1 MKANFLERVNDLPR
15 LGLGVSTEYGAFCH
29 EDTLDPEQL
38 LAFDP
43 RFAQFV
49 EVGVEVAKGLD
60 GPTRAWLEKGRPTTF
75 HFLDV
80 NLDEPEDFDEP
91 WLEALRALIYEVQP
105 AWLCGD
111 AGLWHFGRRERGHML
126 LLPPILSDASASQM
140 AAGIARLRHETDYE
154 VIPENPPGAVY
165 LGDLHVLDYFARVCE
180 RADTGFLL
188 DVAHL
193 AIYQRALGLE
203 PLDGLDGFPLDRVV
217 EVHVAGGVERTHDGF
232 SFVEDAHA
240 PQILD
245 DTWQILDAVMDRLV
259 NLKAVVFE
267 CERNRL
273 EQVAP
278 VFGRIAQRMEAGVLA
293 ETVK

>member
-1 MKANFLERVNDLPR
+1 MKANFLERMNELPR
-15 LGLGVSTEYGAFCH
+15 LGLGVSTEYGAFGH
-29 EDTLDPEQL
+29 EDTIDPEEL
-38 LAFDP
+38 RALDP

-60 GPTRAWLEKGRPTTF
+60 APTRAWLEKGRPTTF

-91 WLEALRALIYEVQP
+91 WLEALRTLIYEVQP

-126 LLPPILSDASASQM
+126 LLPPVLSDAAASQM

-165 LGDLHVLDYFARVCE
+165 LGDLHLLEFFARVCE

-193 AIYQRALGLE
+193 AIYQRALGHA
-203 PLDGLDGFPLDRVV
+203 PLDGLDDFPLERVV

-232 SFVEDAHA
+232 TFVEDAHA
-240 PQILD
+240 PKVLD
-245 DTWQILDAVMDRLV
+245 DTWKILDAIMERLV

-273 EQVAP
+273 EEVAP
-278 VFGRIAQRMEAGVLA
+278 VFGEIARRMEASVLA
-293 ETVK
+293 ETVR

>member
-1 MKANFLERVNDLPR
+1 MKAEFLERVKELPR
-15 LGLGVSTEYGAFCH
+15 LGLGVSTEYGAFGH
-29 EDTLDPEQL
+29 EDTLDPEEL
-38 LAFDP
+38 LAFDA
-43 RFAQFV
+43 RFAQFI

-60 GPTRAWLEKGRPTTF
+60 GPTRAWLANGRPTTF

-80 NLDEPEDFDEP
+80 NLDDPEDFELP
-91 WLEALRALIYEVQP
+91 WLDALRALIDEVDP

-126 LLPPILSDASASQM
+126 LLPPILSDSSASQM
-140 AAGIARLRHETDYE
+140 AAGIARLRYETGYE
-154 VIPENPPGAVY
+154 VMPENPPGAAY
-165 LGDLHVLDYFARVCE
+165 LGDLHLLDYFARVCE

-193 AIYQRALGLE
+193 AIYQRAMGHS

-217 EVHVAGGVERTHDGF
+217 EVHVAGGIERTHEGF
-232 SFVEDAHA
+232 AFVEDAHA
-240 PQILD
+240 PAVLE
-245 DTWQILDAVMDRLV
+245 DTWLILDAIMERLA

-273 EQVAP
+273 EEVAP
-278 VFGRIAQRMEAGVLA
+278 VFEEVARRMKSGVLA
-293 ETVK
+293 ETVR